1 MSQSPDSLAWFPGL
15 TTAYSPTPIAIMFPL
30 AQQRAQEDFDNDSV
44 GYLGNMVEFASKI
57 GPGFAPWVSGPF
69 AFKGIHG
76 GMG

>member
-1 MSQSPDSLAWFPGL
+1 
-15 TTAYSPTPIAIMFPL
+15 MFPL